1 MLLVTDSVPK
11 ADAAEVQLS
20 PEEEAQ
26 FAELLKST
34 STNISPGFQ
43 RALKILAFAVEGW
56 SPEAIKA
63 EFQKVF
69 QWDKENPNV

>member
-26 FAELLKST
+26 FAELLERT

-43 RALKILAFAVEGW
+43 RALKIFAFAVEGW

-69 QWDKENPNV
+69 QWEKENPNV